1 VTVRS
6 VPRRQGGKA
15 IPTARKAIPSAGRA
29 RPSAVPASPS
39 TKAATSAAAAA
50 ATPARSPRQ
59 VAVEVLETEAAAI
72 RALVPQLDGAFDR
85 AVALLAATSGR
96 VVCTGMGKSGLIMK
110 KVAATLSSTGTPAL
124 FLHPAEAV
132 HGDLGMIVPGD
143 AVLAASASGTTEELL
158 RLVATLKR
166 QGVPL
171 LAMTGN
177 PASRLA
183 RHADLHLSVAIDRE
197 ACPLNLA
204 PTASTTAM
212 LALGDA
218 LAMALS
224 EARGFTREDFARLHP
239 AGHLGK
245 RLMKVEQL
253 MHTGPE
259 LPRVATT
266 ASMRDA
272 IYEMSK
278 KTLGI
283 TAVTRSDTDLRL
295 AGCISDG
302 DLRRLLANDDALL
315 RRTAGECMN
324 PRPRTIAGG
333 ELAAAA
339 LKMMKDH
346 HITSLFICGDD
357 GRLAGIVHLHDL
369 WGLEL
374 F

>member
-1 VTVRS
+1 
-6 VPRRQGGKA
+6 
-15 IPTARKAIPSAGRA
+15 
-29 RPSAVPASPS
+29 
-39 TKAATSAAAAA
+39 
-50 ATPARSPRQ
+50 
-59 VAVEVLETEAAAI
+59 VLETEAAAI
-72 RALVPQLDGAFDR
+72 RALLSQLDDAFDR
-85 AVALLAATSGR
+85 AVALVSAVSGR
-96 VVCTGMGKSGLIMK
+96 VVCSGMGKSGLIMK

-143 AVLAASASGTTEELL
+143 VVLAASTSGTTEELL

-166 QGVPL
+166 LGVPL

-177 PASRLA
+177 PASPLA

-218 LAMALS
+218 FAMALS
-224 EARGFTREDFARLHP
+224 EARGFTREDFALLHP
-239 AGHLGK
+239 AGQLGK
-245 RLMKVEQL
+245 RLLKVEQL
-253 MHTGPE
+253 MHEGPD
-259 LPRVATT
+259 LPRVAAATP
-266 ASMRDA
+266 MRDA
-272 IYEMSK
+272 IYEMSQK
-278 KTLGI
+278 KLGI

-302 DLRRLLANDDALL
+302 DLRRLLATDDGLL

-324 PRPRTIAGG
+324 PHPRTISGG

-339 LKMMKDH
+339 LKMMEDH
-346 HITSLFICGDD
+346 RITSLFICDEG
-357 GRLAGIVHLHDL
+357 GLLVGIVHLHDL